1 MKNPL
6 EVLRKK
12 EQELLRIKEEV
23 AALRIAARLL
33 AGEDSDEDDDDSD
46 SPRLVEMP

>member
-6 EVLRKK
+6 EVLRRK
-12 EQELLRIKEEV
+12 EQELSRIQEEV
-23 AALRIAARLL
+23 AALRIAAHLL
-33 AGEDSDEDDDDSD
+33 AEEDSDEDDDDSD